1 LKSYKVKTKEILM
14 ESLEIGE
21 KKQEVG
27 MLDEKNILND
37 MV

>member
-1 LKSYKVKTKEILM
+1 M